1 MTNISYCLVSLHF
14 LFDILSMGPVH
25 VTQRDLN
32 HFVFTRRWRRRADA
46 IMHETTLL
54 TAAMI
59 LNGGG
64 PDAGGRAVP
73 EHDQRKE
80 GGDHSHMI
88 STNFQ
93 IC

>member
-1 MTNISYCLVSLHF
+1 M
-14 LFDILSMGPVH
+14 FDVLSMGPEH
-25 VTQRDLN
+25 VTQQDLN

-64 PDAGGRAVP
+64 PEGGPFRSTTKG
-73 EHDQRKE
+73 RKE
-80 GGDHSHMI
+80 GTI
-88 STNFQ
+88 L
-93 IC
+93 I